1 MIERTIGS
9 IGHFLDCSSPAL
21 TTLIKTK
28 QERKLKCRPPPPHH
42 FQNNNWNSKLDT
54 IMIKKGVLQTLKKK
68 KIHVYNI

>member
-28 QERKLKCRPPPPHH
+28 QERKLKCRPPPPII
-42 FQNNNWNSKLDT
+42 FKT
-54 IMIKKGVLQTLKKK
+54 IIGIQS
-68 KIHVYNI
+68 

>member
-28 QERKLKCRPPPPHH
+28 QERKLKCRPPPHH

-54 IMIKKGVLQTLKKK
+54 IMIKKRCTQ
-68 KIHVYNI
+68 NIEEEKNTCI

>member
-21 TTLIKTK
+21 TSLIKTK
-28 QERKLKCRPPPPHH
+28 QERKLNCRAPPPHH

-54 IMIKKGVLQTLKKK
+54 IMIKKGVLKTLKKK